1 MRVSFIKGLLE
12 LIIFIGTIGVV
23 YWVGLLANDAINE
36 LRGKGHVSRWSTS
49 YARQRAGLER
59 KKIIRVESGPRDEYR
74 KRCRELQRRIATD
87 SNYRDRNR

>member
-12 LIIFIGTIGVV
+12 LIIFVGIIAVV
-23 YWVGLLANDAINE
+23 CWVGLLANDAINE

-49 YARQRAGLER
+49 YARQRTGLER
-59 KKIIRVESGPRDEYR
+59 KKIIRVESGPRDEYK
-74 KRCRELQRRIATD
+74 KRCRELRRRIATD